1 MKSIIQLTLLLLIC
15 IFSFFS
21 EVNSEPFLNFETKAN
36 NELKNHQNYS
46 ENNFLLDNAIYVIRN
61 KNGDLNLDIEKDIPY
76 LLNNPKKPLKKHFRI
91 IAINKKTKKQT
102 LEINSDN
109 IYSIEDKDH
118 HKRIGV
124 INDKGEIGLLDKS
137 KTEKNDEF
145 INDKFLWNITPKL
158 LEDDKSKKNKKL
170 YFYLQNVG
178 TGKYLQYESGNNKT
192 KLACETKSIF
202 DLTNNNYFILN
213 RLYREILHKE
223 NSEILEKEPIDV
235 LIKYI
240 DLGDPNLKREGIK
253 QIKKDEDNQELKYC
267 VRSILQNIPWI
278 RKIFILMP
286 NERVRYFKSPEEIK
300 DKIIYVKDKDLIGF
314 DSASSPVFQFN
325 LWRMKDFGMSENF
338 ILMDDDYFIGKP
350 LKKSN
355 FFYEENGQ
363 VYPALITR
371 DYYEMS
377 KSDLIN
383 KINAIFKKN
392 KNVDSHAPNGFSI
405 MQYTTLLFLYSIL
418 GDDDTRFGQ
427 PLVESSFTH
436 NAIPVKQSDI
446 KELYDYIEKYYP
458 YKNQTLR
465 AKQRETFSL
474 QPQTLFTSYERNKYD
489 RITKM
494 ISSIFFD
501 LTQFKG
507 KVKDELF
514 VINTS
519 TRKYGNSYFQNE
531 IKNLEKL
538 FPQKSPY
545 ELDAN
550 DIKKENNKKDDDKK
564 TDNINTDNINTDN
577 KKNDNK
583 KNESINTD
591 TKIESINTDN
601 KNTDI
606 NKPDEKEKKINKMDI
621 TDIKKLMDYL
631 DSQLKDKTKIK
642 TDMLEIKNKIN
653 ELIDKYNTMGKE
665 LETLKKELNRTIKIN
680 NETNALNLRNN
691 NKIENSPKTKIFF
704 IILSFAG
711 LILFIYYFYRN
722 GYFNKITINDN
733 INYLDINRLNGAK
746 SENEMSLMSSKIEI

>member
-1 MKSIIQLTLLLLIC
+1 MKSNFPLTLLLLIC
-15 IFSFFS
+15 IFSFYS
-21 EVNSEPFLNFETKAN
+21 EVNCESFLNFKILAN
-36 NELKNHQNYS
+36 NSLQNPQNHS

-61 KNGDLNLDIEKDIPY
+61 KFGEFNLDIEKDIPY

-91 IAINKKTKKQT
+91 IAVNKKTKKQT

-109 IYSIEDKDH
+109 IYSIEDKDF

-124 INDKGEIGLLDKS
+124 INDKGEIGLLDKY
-137 KTEKNDEF
+137 KTEENDEF
-145 INDKFLWNITPKL
+145 INNNFLWNITPKII
-158 LEDDKSKKNKKL
+158 EDDKNKKKRKL
-170 YFYLQNVG
+170 YYYMKNVG
-178 TGKYLQYESGNNKT
+178 TGNYLHYKNGINKT
-192 KLACETKSIF
+192 KLTCDTKSIF
-202 DLTNNNYFILN
+202 DLNDDNYFKFN
-213 RLYREILHKE
+213 RLYREIHHNE

-240 DLGDPNLKREGIK
+240 DLGDPDLKREGIK
-253 QIKKDEDNQELKYC
+253 QIKKDVDNQELKYC

-286 NERVRYFKSPEEIK
+286 NERVKYFKSPEEIK

-363 VYPALITR
+363 VYPALVTR

-377 KSDLIN
+377 QKNLQN
-383 KINAIFKKN
+383 KIDAVFEKSKK
-392 KNVDSHAPNGFSI
+392 VDSHSPNGFTI
-405 MQYTTLLFLYSIL
+405 MQSKTLLFLYDIL
-418 GDDDTRFGQ
+418 GNDDTRFGQ
-427 PLVESSFTH
+427 PLVEASFTH

-458 YKNQTLR
+458 YKDETLR

-501 LTQFKG
+501 LSQFKG
-507 KVKDELF
+507 KVNDDLF

-519 TRKYGNSYFQNE
+519 TRNYGHRYFENE

-538 FPQKSPY
+538 FPEKSPY
-545 ELDAN
+545 ELDEN
-550 DIKKENNKKDDDKK
+550 NNKKNDNKK
-564 TDNINTDNINTDN
+564 TDNVNTDNVNTDNKKTENINTDNINNKTD
-577 KKNDNK
+577 K
-583 KNESINTD
+583 
-591 TKIESINTDN
+591 KIENLNTDN
-601 KNTDI
+601 INIDI
-606 NKPDEKEKKINKMDI
+606 NKNNEKENK
-621 TDIKKLMDYL
+621 TDLTDMKKLLDYL
-631 DSQLKDKTKIK
+631 NTQIKYKAEIK

-653 ELIDKYNTMGKE
+653 ELIEKYNEIGNE
-665 LETLKKELNRTIKIN
+665 LELLKKELNKTMKMN

-691 NKIENSPKTKIFF
+691 NKFDNSPKTKILF
-704 IILSFAG
+704 IIFAIIG
-711 LILFIYYFYRN
+711 LIFFIYYFYKN
-722 GYFNKITINDN
+722 GYFNKNTINDN
-733 INYLDINRLNGAK
+733 VNYLDINRLNGPK
-746 SENEMSLMSSKIEI
+746 SENEMSLISSKIEI

>member
-1 MKSIIQLTLLLLIC
+1 MKSNFPQTLLLLIC
-15 IFSFFS
+15 IFSIYSVVKS
-21 EVNSEPFLNFETKAN
+21 ESFLNFKTLTN
-36 NELKNHQNYS
+36 NSLQNPQNYS
-46 ENNFLLDNAIYVIRN
+46 EHNFLLDNAIYVIRN
-61 KNGDLNLDIEKDIPY
+61 KDGVFNLDIDKDIPY
-76 LLNNPKKPLKKHFRI
+76 LIYNPRKPLKKHFRI
-91 IAINKKTKKQT
+91 KAVNKNTKKQT

-109 IYSIEDKDH
+109 IYSIEDKDY

-124 INDKGEIGLLDKS
+124 INDKGEIGLSNES
-137 KTEKNDEF
+137 KTQNDDEF
-145 INDKFLWNITPKL
+145 INNNFLWNITPKI
-158 LEDDKSKKNKKL
+158 LEDGKKNRRL
-170 YFYLQNVG
+170 YYYVKNVG
-178 TGKYLQYESGNNKT
+178 TGNYLQYRNGVNKT
-192 KLACETKSIF
+192 KLTCEKKTIF
-202 DLTNNNYFILN
+202 DLTDDNYFKFIQI
-213 RLYREILHKE
+213 YREILHKE

-253 QIKKDEDNQELKYC
+253 QIKKDVDNKELKYC

-286 NERVRYFKSPEEIK
+286 NERVKYFKSQEEIK

-350 LKKSN
+350 LNKSN

-377 KSDLIN
+377 KEFLQR
-383 KINAIFKKN
+383 KIEVIFKKA
-392 KNVDSHAPNGFSI
+392 KNVNSHSPNGFSI
-405 MQYTTLLFLYSIL
+405 MQSKTLLFLYDIL

-465 AKQRETFSL
+465 AKQRETFCL

-494 ISSIFFD
+494 ISSVFFD

-519 TRKYGNSYFQNE
+519 TRNYGKRYYQNE

-545 ELDAN
+545 EIEETDN
-550 DIKKENNKKDDDKK
+550 KEVNNKKDDNKK
-564 TDNINTDNINTDN
+564 TDKINIDNKNNYNKTNIKIKSLNTDNINTD
-577 KKNDNK
+577 
-583 KNESINTD
+583 INTN
-591 TKIESINTDN
+591 S
-601 KNTDI
+601 
-606 NKPDEKEKKINKMDI
+606 EKENKINKTNI
-621 TDIKKLMDYL
+621 TDLKKLLDYL
-631 DSQLKDKTKIK
+631 DNQLKYKAEIK

-653 ELIDKYNTMGKE
+653 ELIEKYNEMDNE
-665 LETLKKELNRTIKIN
+665 LEILKKELNKTIKMY
-680 NETNALNLRNN
+680 NETKELNLRNN
-691 NKIENSPKTKIFF
+691 NKIDNSPKPKNLFIIFVIIGLIFF
-704 IILSFAG
+704 IC
-711 LILFIYYFYRN
+711 YFYRK
-722 GYFNKITINDN
+722 GYFNKNTTNDN
-733 INYLDINRLNGAK
+733 VNYFDINKLNGPK
-746 SENEMSLMSSKIEI
+746 SENEMSLISSKIEI

>member
-1 MKSIIQLTLLLLIC
+1 MKSNVPLTLLLLIC
-15 IFSFFS
+15 LFSFYPEVRS
-21 EVNSEPFLNFETKAN
+21 ESFLNFKTKTNYLLETP
-36 NELKNHQNYS
+36 
-46 ENNFLLDNAIYVIRN
+46 ENNFLCDNAIYVIRT
-61 KNGDLNLDIEKDIPY
+61 KNGEKNLDIEKEVPY
-76 LLNNPKKPLKKHFRI
+76 FLNNPKKPLKKHFRI
-91 IAINKKTKKQT
+91 IAVDKNTKKQT
-102 LEINSDN
+102 LEINPDN
-109 IYSIEDKDH
+109 IYCIEDKDH

-137 KTEKNDEF
+137 KTENNGEF
-145 INDKFLWNITPKL
+145 INNNFLWIITPKIIE
-158 LEDDKSKKNKKL
+158 EDKNKKIRKL
-170 YFYLQNVG
+170 YFYVKNVG
-178 TGKYLQYESGNNKT
+178 TGKYLKYISENAKS
-192 KLACETKSIF
+192 KLICETKNIEDLKDENIF
-202 DLTNNNYFILN
+202 KFI
-213 RLYREILHKE
+213 RLYREIIHNE

-240 DLGDPNLKREGIK
+240 DLGDPDLKREGIK

-350 LKKSN
+350 LNKSN

-363 VYPALITR
+363 VYPALVTR

-377 KSDLIN
+377 KTDLQN
-383 KINAIFKKN
+383 KIDAIFKRT
-392 KNVDSHAPNGFSI
+392 KNVDSHTPNGFSI
-405 MQYTTLLFLYSIL
+405 MQEKSLLFLYDIL

-427 PLVESSFTH
+427 PLVEASFTH

-446 KELYDYIEKYYP
+446 KELYDYIEKSYP
-458 YKNQTLR
+458 YKDQTLR

-474 QPQTLFTSYERNKYD
+474 QPQTLVTSYERNKYD

-507 KVKDELF
+507 KVDDGLF

-519 TRKYGNSYFQNE
+519 TRNYGRNYFQNE

-538 FPQKSPY
+538 FPNKSPY

-550 DIKKENNKKDDDKK
+550 ENKEQNNKKNENNNKNTDNKQTDNVHTDNKK
-564 TDNINTDNINTDN
+564 TDNA
-577 KKNDNK
+577 
-583 KNESINTD
+583 
-591 TKIESINTDN
+591 NTDN
-601 KNTDI
+601 KNTDNKKSDI
-606 NKPDEKEKKINKMDI
+606 NKQQESDKKTDEKEYKLDKNNI
-621 TDIKKLMDYL
+621 TDIKLIL
-631 DSQLKDKTKIK
+631 DFLEKQIKEKIEIN
-642 TDMLEIKNKIN
+642 TNMIEIKNKIN
-653 ELIDKYNTMGKE
+653 ELIEKYNEMGKK
-665 LETLKKELNRTIKIN
+665 LETIQKELKIN
-680 NETNALNLRNN
+680 NETNTLNLRN
-691 NKIENSPKTKIFF
+691 KTETSPKSIIIF
-704 IILSFAG
+704 IIFAITG
-711 LILFIYYFYRN
+711 LIIFILYFYRN
-722 GYFNKITINDN
+722 GYFNKNTTNDN
-733 INYLDINRLNGAK
+733 VNYLDINSLNGPK
-746 SENEMSLMSSKIEI
+746 SENEMSLMSSKIDI